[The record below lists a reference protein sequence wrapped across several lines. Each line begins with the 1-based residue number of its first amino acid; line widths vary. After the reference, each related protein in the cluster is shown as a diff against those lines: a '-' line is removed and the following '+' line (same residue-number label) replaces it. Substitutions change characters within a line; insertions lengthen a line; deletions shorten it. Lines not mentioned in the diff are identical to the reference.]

1 MYAPL
6 LMARPNDTFGFLS
19 PNSNGAASGLRFAFS
34 IQAQFSFYSAKH
46 QKYTSRGILH
56 LEFNQPLITCK
67 SSTRKGLPV
76 AAAVVFSTVP
86 G

>member
-19 PNSNGAASGLRFAFS
+19 PNSNGAASGTRFAFPL
-34 IQAQFSFYSAKH
+34 QAQFSFHSVEH
-46 QKYTSRGILH
+46 QKYMSRGILH
-56 LEFNQPLITCK
+56 LEFNQPLITCT
-67 SSTRKGLPV
+67 SSTRKGFLV

>member
-1 MYAPL
+1 MYAPPF
-6 LMARPNDTFGFLS
+6 MARPNDTFDFLS
-19 PNSNGAASGLRFAFS
+19 PNSKGAASGLRFAFS
-34 IQAQFSFYSAKH
+34 LQAQFSFHSVEH
-46 QKYTSRGILH
+46 QQYTSRGILH
-56 LEFNQPLITCK
+56 LEFNQPLITCP